1 MNMNIKFMQQA
12 LDIAA
17 KSGSDIPVGAV
28 IVKNGEIIACKHNEK
43 ELLNDVTAHAEIAA
57 IREASKELGNWR
69 LGGCDIYVTL
79 EPCPM
84 CAWALMQSRV
94 DNIYF
99 GSYDSIYG
107 AFSVFPDMFNKSQ
120 SKLSYK
126 GGIMEQEC
134 DNLLR
139 HYFETMRE
147 K

>member
-1 MNMNIKFMQQA
+1 MNIKFMQDA

-17 KSGSDIPVGAV
+17 KSGIDIPVGAV
-28 IVKNGEIIACKHNEK
+28 IVKNGEIIARKHNEK
-43 ELLNDVTAHAEIAA
+43 ELLNDATAHAEIAA

-84 CAWALMQSRV
+84 CAWALIQSRV

-99 GSYDSIYG
+99 GSYDYIYG
-107 AFSVFPDMFNKSQ
+107 AFSVFPEMFNKSQ
-120 SKLSYK
+120 SKSSYK
-126 GGIMEQEC
+126 GGIMELEC
-134 DNLLR
+134 DNLLK

-147 K
+147 Y